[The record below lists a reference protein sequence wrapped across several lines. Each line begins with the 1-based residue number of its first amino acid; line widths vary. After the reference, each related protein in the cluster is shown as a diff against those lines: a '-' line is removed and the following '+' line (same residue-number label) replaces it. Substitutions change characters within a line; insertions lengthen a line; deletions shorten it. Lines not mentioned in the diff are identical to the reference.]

1 MKKKVAAI
9 VACRLKSSRLKSKAL
24 KNIGELT
31 SIELCLKNTLRI
43 GSADVVIL
51 ATSDLDS
58 DRELEQYTYDPSVVF
73 HRGDPE
79 DVIRRYLD
87 ICIELEIDTVI
98 RITGDCPL
106 ISSQIAERLLE
117 AHNRENADYTAAKSA
132 AVGTAAEIMEVSAL
146 KKIKAHFKS
155 ANYSEYMTWYFT
167 NNPEHFK
174 LQFCDLPKQFVRDYR
189 LTLDYQEDLD
199 LFNAINE
206 EFIDDPNHSILDVF
220 GYLDSNPSIAGINSH
235 RTLKYKSDQELIDKL
250 NLVTKIP
257 S

>member
-1 MKKKVAAI
+1 MSKKVAAI
-9 VACRLKSSRLKSKAL
+9 VVCRLKSSRLKSKAL
-24 KNIGELT
+24 LNIGELT

-43 GSADVVIL
+43 KSADVVIL

-58 DRELEQYTYDPSVVF
+58 DKDLEHYTYDPSVVF

-87 ICIELEIDTVI
+87 ICEKLNIDTVI

-106 ISSQIAERLLE
+106 ISSDIAEHLLDI
-117 AHNRENADYTAAKSA
+117 HNRENADYTAARFS

-146 KKIKAHFKS
+146 REIKSHFKS
-155 ANYSEYMTWYFT
+155 ADFSEYMTWYFT

-174 LQFCDLPKQFVRDYR
+174 LMFVDLPDQFVRDYR

-199 LFNAINE
+199 LFNAVHQHFENNPE
-206 EFIDDPNHSILDVF
+206 YSILDVF
-220 GYLDSNPSIAGINSH
+220 EYLDSNPSIATINSH